1 MTEQKSLL
9 EFPCNFAIKVMGLSS
24 PELEA
29 TVLALIQEHVTTLDH
44 DAIKSRPSKKGK
56 YTALTITIVATSQVQ
71 LDAIYYDLS
80 DCDAIVMAL

>member
-1 MTEQKSLL
+1 MTEPTSLL
-9 EFPCNFAIKVMGLSS
+9 EFPCSFAIKVVGHSD
-24 PELEA
+24 PA
-29 TVLALIQEHVTTLDH
+29 RGTTVLTLIQKHVTAIDS
-44 DAIKSRPSKKGK
+44 DAIKYRPSKKGK

>member
-9 EFPCNFAIKVMGLSS
+9 EFPCSFAIKVMGLSS

-29 TVLALIQEHVTTLDH
+29 TVLSLIREHVTTLDN

-56 YTALTITIVATSQVQ
+56 YTALTITINATSQKQ
-71 LDAIYYDLS
+71 LDAIYQALS
-80 DCDAIVMAL
+80 DCDAILMAL

>member
-1 MTEQKSLL
+1 MTEPTSLL
-9 EFPCNFAIKVMGLSS
+9 EFPCIFAIKVMGLSS
-24 PELEA
+24 PELEV
-29 TVLALIQEHVTTLDH
+29 TVLSLIQKHVTTLDN